1 MKRPSG
7 GPSVN
12 KVFDRVAAT
21 SLEMGEVRYFEDVAD
36 LSMLE
41 EDNYRPADLKYIDD
55 LYVLKFPG
63 FSGAIW

>member
-1 MKRPSG
+1 
-7 GPSVN
+7 
-12 KVFDRVAAT
+12 VAAT